1 MPRRQRAVAQFGSA
15 LDWGSSGR
23 RFKSCQPDQV
33 RVHFDRQRPSEI
45 AGYPNCYP
53 NRGNLTAVSA
63 RKANGLGNFRKR
75 PNGSWEARLSYVDAD
90 GTRQRVSVYGKSQRE
105 VRDKLKAVRDRVD
118 NGAPATD
125 DKMALAAWMKRW
137 RETTLAA
144 SDRKEATRS
153 LYASLSRKHIE
164 GGVIG
169 PVPLAKLRPS
179 DVEKLILA
187 LRSADLADSTVRQIY
202 TVLRLGLDGAVRD
215 GLLARNPAASVQRPG
230 VAHKEAAHLDRQR
243 VTELLTAAESSR
255 YQLALVLIATTGL
268 RRGEAL
274 ALRWS
279 DIDLDAGVA
288 RVRDTVQRI
297 DGKLSTGPVKTERS
311 RRAIPLS
318 PAMVTMLRRHRVTQL
333 EERMRAANQ
342 WADTDLV
349 FTTELGRV
357 VEPRNLLRVVETAAK
372 RIGLDGV
379 GAHTLR
385 HSAATAWLEA
395 GVHIKQVSDLLG
407 HSSVAITGDVYG
419 HGSDQSARA
428 AIDGLSGALGF

>member
-1 MPRRQRAVAQFGSA
+1 
-15 LDWGSSGR
+15 
-23 RFKSCQPDQV
+23 
-33 RVHFDRQRPSEI
+33 
-45 AGYPNCYP
+45 
-53 NRGNLTAVSA
+53 VSA
-63 RKANGLGNFRKR
+63 RKANGLGNIRKR
-75 PNGSWEARLSYVDAD
+75 PNGSWEARLSYVDGD
-90 GTRQRVSVYGKSQRE
+90 GTLKRVSVYGKTQRE
-105 VRDKLKAVRDRVD
+105 VRVKMKAVRDRVD

-125 DKMALAAWMKRW
+125 DKMALATWMQRW

-164 GGVIG
+164 AGVIG
-169 PVPLAKLRPS
+169 PIPLAKLRPS

-187 LRSADLADSTVRQIY
+187 LRSAKLSDSTIRQIY

-215 GLLARNPAASVQRPG
+215 GLLARNPATSVQRPG
-230 VAHKEAAHLDRQR
+230 VARKEAAHLDPQR
-243 VTELLTAAESSR
+243 VTQLLVAAEASR
-255 YQLALVLIATTGL
+255 YHTALVLIATTGL

-279 DIDLDAGVA
+279 DVDLDTGVL
-288 RVRDTVQRI
+288 RVRESVQRI
-297 DGKLSTGPVKTERS
+297 EGKLSTGEVKTDRS
-311 RRAIPLS
+311 RRTIPLS
-318 PAMVTMLRRHRVTQL
+318 PAIVALLRRHRVTQL

-342 WADTDLV
+342 WAETGLV
-349 FTTELGRV
+349 FTTELGSV
-357 VEPRNLLRVVETAAK
+357 VEPRNLLRVVEAAAK

-428 AIDGLSGALGF
+428 AVDGLSGALGF

>member
-1 MPRRQRAVAQFGSA
+1 
-15 LDWGSSGR
+15 
-23 RFKSCQPDQV
+23 
-33 RVHFDRQRPSEI
+33 
-45 AGYPNCYP
+45 
-53 NRGNLTAVSA
+53 VSA
-63 RKANGLGNFRKR
+63 RKANGLGNIRKR
-75 PNGSWEARLSYVDAD
+75 PNGSWEARVSYVDGD
-90 GTRQRVSVYGKSQRE
+90 GTLKRASVYGKTQRE
-105 VRDKLKAVRDRVD
+105 VRAKMKAVRDRVD

-125 DKMALAAWMKRW
+125 DKMVLAAWMQRW

-164 GGVIG
+164 AGVIG
-169 PVPLAKLRPS
+169 PIPLANLRPS

-187 LRSADLADSTVRQIY
+187 LRSAMLSDSTIRQIY

-215 GLLARNPAASVQRPG
+215 GLLARNPATSVQRPG
-230 VAHKEAAHLDRQR
+230 VARKEAAHLDPQQ
-243 VTELLTAAESSR
+243 VTELLVAAEGSR
-255 YQLALVLIATTGL
+255 YHMALLLIATTGL

-279 DIDLDAGVA
+279 DVDLDAGVL
-288 RVRDTVQRI
+288 RVRETVQRI
-297 DGKLSTGPVKTERS
+297 EGELSTGEVKTDRS
-311 RRAIPLS
+311 RRTIPLS
-318 PAMVTMLRRHRVTQL
+318 PAIVALLRRHRVTQL

-342 WADTDLV
+342 WAETGLV
-349 FTTELGRV
+349 FTTELGSA
-357 VEPRNLLRVVETAAK
+357 VEPRNLLRVVQAAAK
-372 RIGLDGV
+372 RMGLDGI

-428 AIDGLSGALGF
+428 AVDGLSGALGF

>member
-1 MPRRQRAVAQFGSA
+1 MGTR
-15 LDWGSSGR
+15 
-23 RFKSCQPDQV
+23 
-33 RVHFDRQRPSEI
+33 
-45 AGYPNCYP
+45 
-53 NRGNLTAVSA
+53 T
-63 RKANGLGNFRKR
+63 ANGTGNMRKR
-75 PNGSWEARLSYVDAD
+75 LNGTWEVRLSYVDCD
-90 GTRQRVSVYGKSQRE
+90 GTLKRVSVYGKTQRE
-105 VRDKLKAVRDRVD
+105 VRDKMKAVRDRVD

-125 DKMALAAWMKRW
+125 DKMALAAWMARW

-144 SDRKEATRS
+144 SDRKEATKS
-153 LYASLSRKHIE
+153 LYASLSRKHVE
-164 GGVIG
+164 AGVIG

-179 DVEKLILA
+179 DVEKLILQMREATKPGKPTKVKHNPEPVRA
-187 LRSADLADSTVRQIY
+187 LSDSTIRSTY

-215 GLLARNPAASVQRPG
+215 GLLARNPTVSVQRPG
-230 VAHKEAAHLDRQR
+230 VARKEAEHLDPEQ
-243 VTELLTAAESSR
+243 VTQLLAAAERSR
-255 YQLALVLIATTGL
+255 YHTALLLIATTGL
-268 RRGEAL
+268 RRGECL

-279 DIDLDAGVA
+279 DVDLYARA
-288 RVRDTVQRI
+288 LRVRDTVQRI

-311 RRAIPLS
+311 RRTIPIS
-318 PAMVTMLRRHRVTQL
+318 PAMVALLRSHRITQL
-333 EERMRAANQ
+333 EERLRAANQ
-342 WADTDLV
+342 WAEMGLV

-357 VEPRNLLRVVETAAK
+357 VEPRNLLRVVEAAAK

-428 AIDGLSGALGF
+428 AVDTLSGALGF

>member
-1 MPRRQRAVAQFGSA
+1 
-15 LDWGSSGR
+15 
-23 RFKSCQPDQV
+23 
-33 RVHFDRQRPSEI
+33 
-45 AGYPNCYP
+45 
-53 NRGNLTAVSA
+53 VSA
-63 RKANGLGNFRKR
+63 RKANGLGNIRKR
-75 PNGSWEARLSYVDAD
+75 PNGSWEARLSYVDGN
-90 GTRQRVSVYGKSQRE
+90 GTVKRVSVYGKTQRE
-105 VRDKLKAVRDRVD
+105 VRAKMKAVRDRVD

-125 DKMALAAWMKRW
+125 DKMALGAWMQRW

-164 GGVIG
+164 AGVIG
-169 PVPLAKLRPS
+169 PIPLANLRPS

-187 LRSADLADSTVRQIY
+187 LRSVMLSDSTIRQIY

-215 GLLARNPAASVQRPG
+215 GLLARNPATSVQRPG
-230 VAHKEAAHLDRQR
+230 VARKEAAHLDPQR
-243 VTELLTAAESSR
+243 VTQLLVAAEGSR
-255 YQLALVLIATTGL
+255 YHTALLLIATTGL

-279 DIDLDAGVA
+279 DVDLDAGVL
-288 RVRDTVQRI
+288 RVRETVQRI
-297 DGKLSTGPVKTERS
+297 EGKLSTGEVKTDRS
-311 RRAIPLS
+311 RRTIPLS
-318 PAMVTMLRRHRVTQL
+318 PAIVALLRRHRVTQL

-342 WADTDLV
+342 WAETGLV
-349 FTTELGRV
+349 FTTELGSV
-357 VEPRNLLRVVETAAK
+357 VEPRNLLRVVEAAAK

-428 AIDGLSGALGF
+428 AVDGLSGALGF

>member
-1 MPRRQRAVAQFGSA
+1 MPNDNRIQIAAY
-15 LDWGSSGR
+15 
-23 RFKSCQPDQV
+23 
-33 RVHFDRQRPSEI
+33 PS
-45 AGYPNCYP
+45 CYP
-53 NRGNLTAVSA
+53 NPSNVATVSA
-63 RKANGLGNFRKR
+63 RKANGLGNIRKR
-75 PNGSWEARLSYVDAD
+75 PNGSWEARLSYLDGD
-90 GTRQRVSVYGKSQRE
+90 GTLKRVSVYGKTQRE
-105 VRDKLKAVRDRVD
+105 VRDKMKAVRERVD
-118 NGAPATD
+118 NGAPASD
-125 DKMALAAWMKRW
+125 DKIALAAWMQRW

-153 LYASLSRKHIE
+153 LYSSLSRKHIE
-164 GGVIG
+164 SGVIG
-169 PVPLAKLRPS
+169 TIPLAKLRPS

-187 LRSADLADSTVRQIY
+187 LRSVPLADSTIRQIY

-230 VAHKEAAHLDRQR
+230 VARKEATHLDPQR
-243 VTELLTAAESSR
+243 VTELLAAAEGSR
-255 YQLALVLIATTGL
+255 YYTPLLLIATTGL

-279 DIDLDAGVA
+279 DVDLDTGVLC
-288 RVRDTVQRI
+288 VRETVQRI
-297 DGKLSTGPVKTERS
+297 EGKLSTGEVKTDRS
-311 RRAIPLS
+311 RRAIPLA
-318 PAMVTMLRRHRVTQL
+318 PVIVARLRRHRVTQL

-342 WADTDLV
+342 WTETGLV

-357 VEPRNLLRVVETAAK
+357 VEPRNLLRVIEAAAN
-372 RIGLDGV
+372 RIGLNGV

-428 AIDGLSGALGF
+428 AVDGLSGALGF

>member
-1 MPRRQRAVAQFGSA
+1 MGTR
-15 LDWGSSGR
+15 
-23 RFKSCQPDQV
+23 
-33 RVHFDRQRPSEI
+33 
-45 AGYPNCYP
+45 
-53 NRGNLTAVSA
+53 T
-63 RKANGLGNFRKR
+63 ANGTGNIRKR
-75 PNGSWEARLSYVDAD
+75 FNGTWEARLSYVDGD
-90 GTRQRVSVYGKSQRE
+90 GTLRRASVYGKTQRE
-105 VRDKLKAVRDRVD
+105 VRAKLKAARERTDA
-118 NGAPATD
+118 GSPATD
-125 DKMALAAWMKRW
+125 DKMALAAWMARW
-137 RETTLAA
+137 RETTLAV
-144 SDRKEATRS
+144 SDRKESTRS

-164 GGVIG
+164 AGVVG
-169 PVPLAKLRPS
+169 PIPLAKLRPS

-187 LRSADLADSTVRQIY
+187 LRSATKPGKPTGDTPNPEPVRELSDSTIRSIY

-215 GLLARNPAASVQRPG
+215 GLLARNPATSVQRPG
-230 VAHKEAAHLDRQR
+230 VARKEAEHLDPEQ
-243 VTELLTAAESSR
+243 VAQLLAAAESSR
-255 YQLALVLIATTGL
+255 YHTALLLIATTGL

-279 DIDLDAGVA
+279 HVDLDAGA
-288 RVRDTVQRI
+288 LRVRDTVQRI
-297 DGKLSTGPVKTERS
+297 DGKLSTGPVKTDRS
-311 RRAIPLS
+311 RRTIPISEGMVAI
-318 PAMVTMLRRHRVTQL
+318 LRRHRVTQL

-342 WADTDLV
+342 WTETDLV

-372 RIGLDGV
+372 RIGLDCV

-428 AIDGLSGALGF
+428 AVDRLSGVLGF

>member
-1 MPRRQRAVAQFGSA
+1 
-15 LDWGSSGR
+15 
-23 RFKSCQPDQV
+23 
-33 RVHFDRQRPSEI
+33 
-45 AGYPNCYP
+45 
-53 NRGNLTAVSA
+53 VSA
-63 RKANGLGNFRKR
+63 RKANGLGNIRKR
-75 PNGSWEARLSYVDAD
+75 PNGSWEARLSYVDGN
-90 GTRQRVSVYGKSQRE
+90 GTLKRASVYGKTQRE
-105 VRDKLKAVRDRVD
+105 VRDKMKAVRDRVD

-125 DKMALAAWMKRW
+125 DKMALAAWMQRW

-164 GGVIG
+164 AGVIG
-169 PVPLAKLRPS
+169 PIPLAKLRPS

-187 LRSADLADSTVRQIY
+187 LRTVPLADSTIRQIY

-230 VAHKEAAHLDRQR
+230 VARKEAVHLDPQR
-243 VTELLTAAESSR
+243 VTELLAAAEGAR
-255 YQLALVLIATTGL
+255 YYTPLLLIATTGL

-279 DIDLDAGVA
+279 DVDLDAGVL
-288 RVRDTVQRI
+288 RVRETVQRI
-297 DGKLSTGPVKTERS
+297 EGKLSAGEVKTDRS
-311 RRAIPLS
+311 RRTIPIS
-318 PAMVTMLRRHRVTQL
+318 PAIVALLRRHRVTQL

-342 WADTDLV
+342 WAETGLL
-349 FTTELGRV
+349 FTTELGSV
-357 VEPRNLLRVVETAAK
+357 VEPRNLLRVVQAAAK

-419 HGSDQSARA
+419 HGSDHSARA
-428 AIDGLSGALGF
+428 AVDGLSGALGF